1 MFTLGPEFDRIRTHA
16 KPGPERRARNFAT
29 PKLPS
34 EPRDPREKFRAR
46 AEASALMRRGR
57 GKLALSRAGGPIRV
71 GLRRRNFL
79 YAPFDADL
87 PALRLPVKCERHVR
101 IAAQLTSLTA
111 PGVGEK
117 RETALVDSLE
127 QDKADGGLPAA
138 RRGRKRHRLIVRN
151 SLAPR

>member
-1 MFTLGPEFDRIRTHA
+1 MCAMGPEFDRIGTHA

-46 AEASALMRRGR
+46 VKASALMGSAG

-79 YAPFDADL
+79 YASFDTDL
-87 PALRLPVKCERHVR
+87 PALRLPVECER
-101 IAAQLTSLTA
+101 
-111 PGVGEK
+111 
-117 RETALVDSLE
+117 LE
-127 QDKADGGLPAA
+127 
-138 RRGRKRHRLIVRN
+138 RM
-151 SLAPR
+151 